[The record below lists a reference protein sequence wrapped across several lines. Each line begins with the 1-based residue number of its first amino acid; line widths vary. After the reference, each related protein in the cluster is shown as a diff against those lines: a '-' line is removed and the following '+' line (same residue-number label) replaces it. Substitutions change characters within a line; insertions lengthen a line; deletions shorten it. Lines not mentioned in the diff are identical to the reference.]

1 MHDNIVKS
9 GITSKITQHIY
20 TFTSKDTE
28 SKRNN
33 DRITDWRHC
42 NCLGLKVQSRQCST
56 MSTSIR
62 VYFDSLWGST
72 HGYLPTPIV
81 LNYTAWQELLDKS
94 TSWPHLSHDFS
105 HNYYKA
111 RPFVRLSVSQ
121 SAPYDVVNDFATKL
135 HILCEI
141 LKYVIFKYTF
151 LASNAMFRRTAMLLI
166 ATCCVVCV
174 SLSFVRCRTYC
185 Y

>member
-1 MHDNIVKS
+1 MIKS
-9 GITSKITQHIY
+9 P
-20 TFTSKDTE
+20 
-28 SKRNN
+28 
-33 DRITDWRHC
+33 
-42 NCLGLKVQSRQCST
+42 SRQCST

-105 HNYYKA
+105 YNYYEV
-111 RPFVRLSVSQ
+111 RPSVCLSVSQ
-121 SAPYDVVNDFATKL
+121 SSPYDAVNDFATKL

-141 LKYVIFKYTF
+141 LKYMIFKYAF
-151 LASNAMFRRTAMLLI
+151 PASNASHAMFRRTAMLLI